1 MQLDDYDDAP
11 DWDDDWWDDDESA
24 ETIECLHC
32 GDEIYE
38 EAEQCPHCGKYISRE
53 DAPAGQKPWWIVA
66 GVVVC
71 LYLVFRWIM
80 G

>member
-1 MQLDDYDDAP
+1 MNDHDDPP
-11 DWDDDWWDDDESA
+11 DWDEGCSDDDESA
-24 ETIECLHC
+24 EPIDCPHC
-32 GDEIYE
+32 GEEIYE
-38 EAEQCPHCGKYISRE
+38 EAQQCPHCGKYISRE
-53 DAPAGQKPWWIVA
+53 DAPAGRKPWWIVA